1 MTREQAQEECLFS
14 SSIDRML
21 LKAGMGN
28 EKRGMENVEWEM
40 QIGNVEW
47 ENGMGN

>member
-1 MTREQAQEECLFS
+1 MFDARAS
-14 SSIDRML
+14 SRGISIFFQYKSDVT
-21 LKAGMGN
+21 KSGN
-28 EKRGMENVEWEM
+28 GERKTWNVEWEM